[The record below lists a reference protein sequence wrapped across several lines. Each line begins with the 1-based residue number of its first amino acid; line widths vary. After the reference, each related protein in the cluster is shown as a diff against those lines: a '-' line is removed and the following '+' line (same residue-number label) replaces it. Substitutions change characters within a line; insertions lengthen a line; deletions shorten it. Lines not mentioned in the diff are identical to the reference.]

1 MTRSNTH
8 RRILVL
14 SLFTVL
20 CLTLVTTASA
30 NINFFVDVMR
40 NLQHYKVSGELVNL
54 DLEEVGT
61 GELTFHLTLPSRRN
75 NFEEVI
81 MLGYLSTGYAL
92 RRTGL
97 NITTVNVTAIIPSAD
112 NQMITATA
120 ETAQLERVIAE
131 EIDPHTFLAQLEWI
145 K

>member
-1 MTRSNTH
+1 MT
-8 RRILVL
+8 V
-14 SLFTVL
+14 F
-20 CLTLVTTASA
+20 CLTLVTTVSA

-54 DLEEVGT
+54 DLEET
-61 GELTFHLTLPSRRN
+61 GEDELTFHLTLPSRRN

-97 NITTVNVTAIIPSAD
+97 NITTVNVTAIIPSND

-120 ETAQLERVIAE
+120 GTVQLERVIAE
-131 EIDPHTFLAQLEWI
+131 EIDPHTFLGQLEWI

>member
-1 MTRSNTH
+1 VIRFNTH
-8 RRILVL
+8 RRILALTIVA
-14 SLFTVL
+14 VL
-20 CLTLVTTASA
+20 CLSFVTAASA

-54 DLEEVGT
+54 DLEET
-61 GELTFHLTLPSRRN
+61 GDDELTFNLTLPSRRN

-97 NITTVNVTAIIPSAD
+97 NITTINVIAIIPSAD

-120 ETAQLERVIAE
+120 ETSVLERVIAE
-131 EIDPHTFLAQLEWI
+131 EMDPHTFLGQLEWI